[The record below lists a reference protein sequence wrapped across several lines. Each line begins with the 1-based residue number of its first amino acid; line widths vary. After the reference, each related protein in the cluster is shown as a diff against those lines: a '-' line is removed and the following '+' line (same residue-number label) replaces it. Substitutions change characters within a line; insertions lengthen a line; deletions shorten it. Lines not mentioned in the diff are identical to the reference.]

1 MICTQHERLHE
12 LSGLSM
18 TAAFIEAYTIAFDL
32 CTIGAYRRNVVMR
45 FDLSLAERD
54 VIDACIIAVDLRLMV
69 VYQ

>member
-1 MICTQHERLHE
+1 
-12 LSGLSM
+12 M